1 MARGVTQDRV
11 NNAADALLQRGERPT
26 IEKVRAELGTGSP
39 NTLMRLIE
47 VWWTGLAERLAAQA
61 RADLPGIP
69 EPVQRAMMTLWSE
82 AVVASRA
89 EASAGTSAAREAL
102 DQEKVSL
109 AAERSR
115 CSADLDA
122 MRGVAKAAEEA
133 RGVAEQRLADHQR
146 LVDQLRS
153 ESQDLMA
160 QRDKGQQRADVLVRD
175 MMYLASK
182 LEKQDNAIAEERL
195 SMAAHIR
202 SVEDRAHAEV
212 DRVREEAKATRTR
225 QLQVE
230 RETAAATRTTLA
242 RIVALES
249 ENKKLARENSALSAR
264 VQTQE
269 LQVERLDA
277 LLKSAKSA
285 SPAARSR
292 QRKRSETSHKRR

>member
-47 VWWTGLAERLAAQA
+47 VWWMGLAERLAAQA
-61 RADLPGIP
+61 RANLPGIP

-89 EASAGTSAAREAL
+89 EASASTSAAREAL

-115 CSADLDA
+115 WSADLDA
-122 MRGVAKAAEEA
+122 MRTAAKAADEA

-160 QRDKGQQRADVLVRD
+160 QRDKGQQRADVMARD

-182 LEKQDNAIAEERL
+182 LEKQDKSIAEERL
-195 SMAAHIR
+195 SMAAHVR

-212 DRVREEAKATRTR
+212 DRVREEAKAMRNGLTQLERTSQTAR
-225 QLQVE
+225 DAAAREHKEHVAQLRTVE
-230 RETAAATRTTLA
+230 REASAQRA
-242 RIVALES
+242 RADALENQLKRLTQIAGKPRAPVS
-249 ENKKLARENSALSAR
+249 PRRTQKKVR
-264 VQTQE
+264 
-269 LQVERLDA
+269 
-277 LLKSAKSA
+277 
-285 SPAARSR
+285 SPRGTAN
-292 QRKRSETSHKRR
+292 

>member
-1 MARGVTQDRV
+1 MARGVTQERV

-39 NTLMRLIE
+39 NTLLRLID

-89 EASAGTSAAREAL
+89 EASANTSAAREAL
-102 DQEKVSL
+102 DQERMSL
-109 AAERSR
+109 AAERTR
-115 CSADLDA
+115 WSADLDA
-122 MRGVAKAAEEA
+122 MRTAAKAAEEA

-160 QRDKGQQRADVLVRD
+160 QRDKGQQRVDIMARD

-182 LEKQDNAIAEERL
+182 LEKQDNAIAKERL
-195 SMAAHIR
+195 SMAAHVR

-212 DRVREEAKATRTR
+212 DRVREETKASRTR

-230 RETAAATRTTLA
+230 RETAAATKTTQA

-264 VQTQE
+264 VQMQE
-269 LQVERLDA
+269 RQVERLEA
-277 LLKSAKSA
+277 LLKVAKSP
-285 SPAARSR
+285 SPVPRSR
-292 QRKRSETSHKRR
+292 QRKRSEKPHK